1 MNPLV
6 KLQAELSQWD
16 DAKIQL
22 LKDTICI
29 GATDDELALSL
40 QVIQRTGLDP
50 FARQIYFIKRWNKD
64 LGKESLAAQ
73 VSIDG
78 FRLVAQRTGKY
89 AGQLGPFW
97 CDNDGKWV
105 DVWLGKTPPQAAKVG
120 VLHQDFKEPLWRVAR
135 LSTYIQTGK
144 NGPIGLWGKGPDLM
158 LAKCAEALALR
169 SAFPQELSGLYIGD
183 EMGAEEREINPLPPQ
198 TDIQRAQAEFEAK
211 NGIGQPVEK
220 PPKPPKAPPPK
231 TLTAEQSAK
240 LARIKKMPEDVQQHF
255 RAKGLK
261 MPEIIKIM
269 DDNMIEGCDDPEAL
283 RGWVAQNPI
292 EARPVMVEQGE
303 EGMSNDTHS

>member
-6 KLQAELSQWD
+6 KLQVELSQWD
-16 DAKIQL
+16 EAKIQL

-64 LGKESLAAQ
+64 LGKEALAAQ

-211 NGIGQPVEK
+211 NGISQPPAQKAPE
-220 PPKPPKAPPPK
+220 PAPHPKP
-231 TLTAEQSAK
+231 LTPEQESK
-240 LARIKKMPEDVQQHF
+240 LARIKKMPEEVQQHF
-255 RAKGLK
+255 RAKGLR
-261 MPEIIKIM
+261 MPAIIKIM
-269 DDNMIEGCDDPEAL
+269 DDNSDDPEAL
-283 RGWVAQNPI
+283 RGWMRDNPI

-303 EGMSNDTHS
+303 EGIPE